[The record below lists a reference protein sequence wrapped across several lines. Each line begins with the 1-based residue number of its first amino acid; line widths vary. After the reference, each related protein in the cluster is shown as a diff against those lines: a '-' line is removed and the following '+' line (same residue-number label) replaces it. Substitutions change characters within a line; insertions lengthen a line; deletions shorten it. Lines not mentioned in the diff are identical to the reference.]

1 MESGRE
7 SENLS
12 MRSPH
17 ATTSAGLAMHG
28 GWGPSGGTT
37 LGSFPT
43 DDAEQGE
50 RRRAGSEPVPLEEDP
65 QWFRS
70 AVMYELLVRAF
81 QDGNGDGIGDFPGLI
96 SRLDYLQWLGVTCIW
111 LLPFNHSP
119 LRDGGYDVSD
129 YYEVLPEFGT
139 VDDVHRLLEGA
150 HGRGMRVIM
159 DLVMNHTSD
168 QHPWFQSSRSSPQS
182 PHRDWYVWSDD
193 PDRYAEARIIFLDT
207 ESSNWTWDDTA
218 GAYFWHRFFSHQPDL
233 NYDNP
238 EVRKAMLDVVRYWL
252 GMGMDGFRLD
262 AVPYL
267 YEREGTNCENLP
279 ETHEFLS
286 ELRAV
291 VDREFPNRVL
301 LSEANQWP
309 EDVIHYFG
317 SAERPECHMNFH
329 FPIMPR
335 MFMALRRH
343 ERAPMTEILARTPA
357 LPSGCQWGL
366 FLRNHDELTLEM
378 VTAEERDYMW
388 AEYAPD
394 QRMKL
399 NLGIRRRLAPLLDD
413 DRRRIE
419 LMFGLLLSL
428 PGTPILY
435 YGDEIG
441 MGDNIYLEDRDGV
454 RTPMQWTGDRLAGF
468 SEADFARLYLPLVV
482 DPVYGNQ
489 AINVEAQLR
498 NQSSMLHWVRE
509 YLSIRKRWKVFGSG
523 EFAVLSPA
531 NESVFA
537 FLRTLDGTTL
547 LCVNNLAGS
556 PQALALDLSRF
567 AGRAPVEVRGGAR
580 FPEIG
585 ETPYPLNLDAYGFLW
600 LSLEGESSV

>member
-1 MESGRE
+1 MESQTKAAPASE
-7 SENLS
+7 SAPAS
-12 MRSPH
+12 RSANVFALP
-17 ATTSAGLAMHG
+17 SAERV
-28 GWGPSGGTT
+28 T
-37 LGSFPT
+37 LE
-43 DDAEQGE
+43 DD
-50 RRRAGSEPVPLEEDP
+50 PL
-65 QWFRS
+65 WFRS
-70 AVMYELLVRAF
+70 ALMYELLVRAF

-96 SRLDYLQWLGVTCIW
+96 SRLDYLQWLGITCIW
-111 LLPFNHSP
+111 LLPFNQSP
-119 LRDGGYDVSD
+119 LRDGGYDISD

-139 VDDVHRLLEGA
+139 VKDVRTFLEEA

-168 QHPWFQSSRSSPQS
+168 QHPWFQSSRSSPES

-193 PDRYAEARIIFLDT
+193 PNRYSEARIIFLDT
-207 ESSNWTWDDTA
+207 ETSNWTWDKTA

-238 EVRKAMLDVVRYWL
+238 EVREAMLDVVRHWL

-279 ETHEFLS
+279 ETHEFLA

-317 SAERPECHMNFH
+317 SADRPECQMNFH

-343 ERAPMTEILARTPA
+343 ERSPMTDILARTPA
-357 LPSGCQWGL
+357 LPAGCQWGL

-394 QRMKL
+394 ERMKL
-399 NLGIRRRLAPLLDD
+399 NLGIRRRLAPLLDN

-428 PGTPILY
+428 PGTPVLY

-441 MGDNIYLEDRDGV
+441 MGDNIYLQDRDGV
-454 RTPMQWTGDRLAGF
+454 RTPMQWTSDQLAGF
-468 SEADFARLYLPLVV
+468 SEADFARLFLPLIV

-489 AINVEAQLR
+489 ALNVEAQLR

-509 YLSIRKRWKVFGSG
+509 YLSIRKDWKVFGTG
-523 EFAVLSPA
+523 EFAVLDPE

-537 FLRTLDGTTL
+537 FLRTLDAATL
-547 LCVNNLAGS
+547 LCINNLAAS
-556 PQALALDLSRF
+556 AQAVALDLSSF
-567 AGRAPVEVRGGAR
+567 AGRVPVEIRGGAR
-580 FPEIG
+580 FPGIG
-585 ETPYPLNLDAYGFLW
+585 QTPYPLNLDAYGFLW
-600 LSLEGESSV
+600 LSLED

>member
-1 MESGRE
+1 
-7 SENLS
+7 
-12 MRSPH
+12 
-17 ATTSAGLAMHG
+17 MHG

-50 RRRAGSEPVPLEEDP
+50 RRGAGSEPVPLEEDP
-65 QWFRS
+65 RWFRS

-366 FLRNHDELTLEM
+366 FLRNHDELT
-378 VTAEERDYMW
+378 
-388 AEYAPD
+388 
-394 QRMKL
+394 
-399 NLGIRRRLAPLLDD
+399 
-413 DRRRIE
+413 
-419 LMFGLLLSL
+419 
-428 PGTPILY
+428 
-435 YGDEIG
+435 
-441 MGDNIYLEDRDGV
+441 
-454 RTPMQWTGDRLAGF
+454 
-468 SEADFARLYLPLVV
+468 
-482 DPVYGNQ
+482 
-489 AINVEAQLR
+489 
-498 NQSSMLHWVRE
+498 
-509 YLSIRKRWKVFGSG
+509 
-523 EFAVLSPA
+523 
-531 NESVFA
+531 
-537 FLRTLDGTTL
+537 
-547 LCVNNLAGS
+547 
-556 PQALALDLSRF
+556 
-567 AGRAPVEVRGGAR
+567 
-580 FPEIG
+580 
-585 ETPYPLNLDAYGFLW
+585 
-600 LSLEGESSV
+600 